1 MLRYLVLSI
10 SAVFTISLCAF
21 AAENPPAPT
30 AAPAPAPQEPAPAAE
45 PAPAP
50 APAEPTPA
58 PAPTTPE
65 WTLEKFNALAD
76 STSRK
81 MNMSQGTFE
90 SVQKRKEPAIARIE
104 KYLAGHFGTADAR
117 VLDAFRALPREYFH
131 YNYEGKYSTAASAY
145 ETDAKPWGI
154 GYGSALSDY
163 LGQAYMT
170 QLSNPQPTDVVLE
183 IGTGSGFQSSLLS
196 RLTKEVYTIEI
207 IKPLGESVA
216 GIIKA
221 GGYDNVQQR
230 VGDGYYGWPEVE
242 GGFDIIMVTCAA
254 LYVPPALLEQLK
266 PGTGRL
272 IIPVGPAIRGKQI
285 LYVYT
290 KDADGKVRSKRDVG
304 VYFIPMT
311 GAMQEK
317 PKPGA
322 APEKPKAAPAPEAAT
337 PAATPAATQ

>member
-1 MLRYLVLSI
+1 MLRYIVLSI
-10 SAVFTISLCAF
+10 SSILIVSLCAF
-21 AAENPPAPT
+21 ATENPPAPT
-30 AAPAPAPQEPAPAAE
+30 PAPAPQEPAPAAE
-45 PAPAP
+45 PAPLPAPTEAAP
-50 APAEPTPA
+50 APAAT
-58 PAPTTPE
+58 E
-65 WTLEKFNALAD
+65 WTLEKFNALAEA
-76 STSRK
+76 TGRK
-81 MNMSQGTFE
+81 MTMTQGTFD

-104 KYLAGHFGTADAR
+104 KYLAGHFGTADTR
-117 VLDAFRALPREYFH
+117 VLDAFRTLPREYFH
-131 YNYEGKYSTAASAY
+131 YNYEGKYSTAASTY

-207 IKPLGESVA
+207 IKPLGEAVA

-322 APEKPKAAPAPEAAT
+322 TPEKPKEAPAQEAAT
-337 PAATPAATQ
+337 PAATQ

>member
-1 MLRYLVLSI
+1 MSEWSFEKYSALVE
-10 SAVFTISLCAF
+10 ATG
-21 AAENPPAPT
+21 
-30 AAPAPAPQEPAPAAE
+30 
-45 PAPAP
+45 
-50 APAEPTPA
+50 
-58 PAPTTPE
+58 
-65 WTLEKFNALAD
+65 
-76 STSRK
+76 RK
-81 MNMSQGTFE
+81 MTMSQGTFD
-90 SVQKRKEPAIARIE
+90 SVQKRKDSAIARIE
-104 KYLAGHFGTADAR
+104 KYLAGHFKEANPR
-117 VLDAFRALPREYFH
+117 VVGAFRALPREYFH
-131 YNYEGKYSTAASAY
+131 YNYEGKYSTAASTY
-145 ETDAKPWGI
+145 ETEAKPWGI

-207 IKPLGESVA
+207 IKPLGEAVA
-216 GIIKA
+216 DIIAK
-221 GGYDNVQQR
+221 GGFDNVHQK

-272 IIPVGPAIRGKQI
+272 IIPVGPAIKGKQI

-290 KDADGKVRSKRDVG
+290 KDTEGKVRSKRDVG

-317 PKPGA
+317 PKPA
-322 APEKPKAAPAPEAAT
+322 AK
-337 PAATPAATQ
+337 

>member
-1 MLRYLVLSI
+1 MFGI
-10 SAVFTISLCAF
+10 SAMRFENSVREHGLCARILILYSRRRPGRSLALPIF
-21 AAENPPAPT
+21 LVALLGLGPFAAIAAENETSQQPAET
-30 AAPAPAPQEPAPAAE
+30 AQPAA
-45 PAPAP
+45 
-50 APAEPTPA
+50 T
-58 PAPTTPE
+58 E
-65 WTLEKFNALAD
+65 WTFERYNALAEA
-76 STSRK
+76 TGRK
-81 MNMSQGTFE
+81 MTMSQGTFD
-90 SVQKRKEPAIARIE
+90 SVQKRKGPAIARIE
-104 KYLAGHFGTADAR
+104 KYLASHFGAADAR
-117 VLDAFRALPREYFH
+117 VVEAFRTLPREYFH

-170 QLSNPQPTDVVLE
+170 QLSNPQPDDVVLE
-183 IGTGSGFQSSLLS
+183 IGTGSGYQSSLLS
-196 RLTKEVYTIEI
+196 RLVKEVYTIEI
-207 IKPLGESVA
+207 IKPLGEAVA
-216 GIIKA
+216 EAIKA
-221 GGYDNVQQR
+221 GGYDNVHQK

-272 IIPVGPAIRGKQI
+272 IIPVGPAIKGKQI

-290 KDADGKVRSKRDVG
+290 KDAEGKVHSKRDVG

-317 PKPGA
+317 PKPG
-322 APEKPKAAPAPEAAT
+322 K
-337 PAATPAATQ
+337 